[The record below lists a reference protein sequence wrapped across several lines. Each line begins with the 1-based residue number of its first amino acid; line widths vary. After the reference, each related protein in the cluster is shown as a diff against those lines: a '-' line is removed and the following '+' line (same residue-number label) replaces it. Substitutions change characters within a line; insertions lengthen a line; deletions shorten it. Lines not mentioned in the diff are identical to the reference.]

1 MTGFKIHDKQ
11 QLTDDLAKLPRVLL
25 MTFAAACAQRL
36 LPNYLRYASAARH
49 AKPAAMSNALAGLW
63 SMIESCRFD
72 EGVLAKDYDL
82 CLSLIDDANNNEAPR
97 REYIQGGAE
106 AEDAVLAIAYAIRAR
121 NGDPEEGEAAAEQA
135 INAIDSY
142 LTQRH
147 EVDLDDKEWHQKLEA
162 HPIMQM
168 ELRRRHMDLAELL
181 AAARNPGGER
191 AVIERIQRRAEMDAV
206 SLW

>member
-1 MTGFKIHDKQ
+1 MTVFKIDDKQ
-11 QLTDDLAKLPRVLL
+11 LTNDLAELPRTLL
-25 MTFAAACAQRL
+25 MAFAAACAQRL

-63 SMIESCRFD
+63 SMIESGHFD

-82 CLSLIDDANNNEAPR
+82 CLSLIGDANKNDSPR

-121 NGDPEEGEAAAEQA
+121 NGDPEEGAAAAEQA
-135 INAIDSY
+135 VNAIYNY
-142 LTQRH
+142 LIEHQD
-147 EVDLDDKEWHQKLEA
+147 VDLHDKERHRKADA

-168 ELRRRHMDLAELL
+168 ELRRRHADLTELR
-181 AAARNPGGER
+181 AAARNPGSER
-191 AVIERIQRRAEMDAV
+191 AVIQRIQRRAEVDAV